1 MSYNK
6 NSMERVY
13 NGMLLFVMAG
23 FVYSKYGK
31 LPSPPKPKAT
41 VVEEEL
47 YDPEEIEGDIP
58 PEVEPPTPPPLTDQE
73 KCSLEGAGHIWI
85 PHQNRCVSPDDLIQE
100 GLACES
106 SGGSYDPIMYVCNPK
121 TPQEACPPGFRRGVG
136 GLCVPAGRLPPG
148 VRIRLPPPYVPPI
161 KIPGL
166 EDYEA
171 EDEGIP
177 TDISPPISP
186 MEREQKWR
194 VEVSEDDFYGEYVER
209 KTIPKPQYGRN
220 VSDPLYELEDES
232 QTPYVRYVPDVEEE
246 IGY

>member
-1 MSYNK
+1 
-6 NSMERVY
+6 MERVY

-58 PEVEPPTPPPLTDQE
+58 PEVEPPTPPKEQPPY
-73 KCSLEGAGHIWI
+73 I
-85 PHQNRCVSPDDLIQE
+85 PP
-100 GLACES
+100 
-106 SGGSYDPIMYVCNPK
+106 PITPK
-121 TPQEACPPGFRRGVG
+121 AEPPYI
-136 GLCVPAGRLPPG
+136 PPKP
-148 VRIRLPPPYVPPI
+148 VRQPYVPPP

-186 MEREQKWR
+186 IEREQKWR

>member
-1 MSYNK
+1 
-6 NSMERVY
+6 
-13 NGMLLFVMAG
+13 MAG

-58 PEVEPPTPPPLTDQE
+58 PEVEPPTPPKEQ
-73 KCSLEGAGHIWI
+73 
-85 PHQNRCVSPDDLIQE
+85 
-100 GLACES
+100 
-106 SGGSYDPIMYVCNPK
+106 
-121 TPQEACPPGFRRGVG
+121 
-136 GLCVPAGRLPPG
+136 
-148 VRIRLPPPYVPPI
+148 PPY
-161 KIPGL
+161 
-166 EDYEA
+166 
-171 EDEGIP
+171 IP

-186 MEREQKWR
+186 IEREQKWR